1 MMETG
6 IGRPRKNFIPKSKP
20 YYPRTARSRKLAM
33 LTHISQIAHF
43 WRTFL
48 TRATK
53 DDGDRYWKSEEE
65 FHSEIQAIV
74 TKYRSFT

>member
-1 MMETG
+1 MMGTG
-6 IGRPRKNFIPKSKP
+6 IGSPRKNFIPKSKP

-43 WRTFL
+43 LRLIL
-48 TRATK
+48 TRATQG
-53 DDGDRYWKSEEE
+53 DGDRYWKPEDE
-65 FHSEIQAIV
+65 FLSEIQAIL